1 MAVVGLMLGS
11 FATVLIHRLPRNEKF
26 VKGRSQCPSCKEL
39 LAPIDLIPVIT
50 WLFLRGR
57 CRHCKARISIK
68 YPLIELT
75 SCFIAV
81 SVINQHGASI
91 ASVVL
96 ALTCI
101 GLGATATIDALT
113 QRLPNRAIITIA
125 IFELI
130 GFFADALVNDS
141 WQDFKRGAIVAILA
155 TGVAL
160 VFYFVSRGGLGE
172 GDVKFAPIDLIPVFT
187 WLFLLGRCRHC
198 KVRISFK
205 YPLIELTSCLIA
217 VSVINQHGASIASVV
232 LAISCI
238 GLAATATIDA
248 LTRRLPNRAIITIA
262 IFELIGFFAD
272 AVVNDSW
279 QDLKRAALVAILATG
294 VALIFYFVSRG
305 GLGEGDVKFTPIV
318 WLPLGWLGWGAAFGA
333 YLIAAVIA
341 VLWTV
346 VFGIMQRRIRKV
358 SIPLGPAL
366 ALGAIITIIADFSW
380 KAGV

>member
-1 MAVVGLMLGS
+1 MLLKIAEGAIAGHDRRFLAAIMAVVGLMLGS
-11 FATVLIHRLPRNEKF
+11 FATVLIHRLPRKEKF
-26 VKGRSQCPSCKEL
+26 IKGRSQCPSCNEP
-39 LAPIDLIPVIT
+39 LAPIDLIPVFT

-57 CRHCKARISIK
+57 CRHCKTRISIK

-75 SCFIAV
+75 SCLIAV

-96 ALTCI
+96 ALSCI
-101 GLGATATIDALT
+101 GLGITATIDALT
-113 QRLPNRAIITIA
+113 RRLPNRAIITIA

-141 WQDFKRGAIVAILA
+141 WQDFR
-155 TGVAL
+155 
-160 VFYFVSRGGLGE
+160 
-172 GDVKFAPIDLIPVFT
+172 
-187 WLFLLGRCRHC
+187 
-198 KVRISFK
+198 
-205 YPLIELTSCLIA
+205 
-217 VSVINQHGASIASVV
+217 
-232 LAISCI
+232 
-238 GLAATATIDA
+238 
-248 LTRRLPNRAIITIA
+248 
-262 IFELIGFFAD
+262 
-272 AVVNDSW
+272 
-279 QDLKRAALVAILATG
+279 RAALVAILATG

-305 GLGEGDVKFTPIV
+305 GLGEGDVKFAPIV
-318 WLPLGWLGWGAAFGA
+318 WFPLGWLGWGAAFGA

>member
-1 MAVVGLMLGS
+1 MLILKIAEGAIAGYDRRVLAVIMAVVGLMLGS

-39 LAPIDLIPVIT
+39 LAPIDLIPVFT
-50 WLFLRGR
+50 WLFLLGR

-75 SCFIAV
+75 SCFVAV

-96 ALTCI
+96 ALSCI

-141 WQDFKRGAIVAILA
+141 WQNF
-155 TGVAL
+155 
-160 VFYFVSRGGLGE
+160 
-172 GDVKFAPIDLIPVFT
+172 
-187 WLFLLGRCRHC
+187 
-198 KVRISFK
+198 
-205 YPLIELTSCLIA
+205 
-217 VSVINQHGASIASVV
+217 
-232 LAISCI
+232 
-238 GLAATATIDA
+238 
-248 LTRRLPNRAIITIA
+248 
-262 IFELIGFFAD
+262 
-272 AVVNDSW
+272 
-279 QDLKRAALVAILATG
+279 KRAAIIAILATG

-305 GLGEGDVKFTPIV
+305 GLGEGDVKFAPIV
-318 WLPLGWLGWGAAFGA
+318 WFPLGWLGWGAAFGA
-333 YLIAAVIA
+333 YLIAAVVA
-341 VLWTV
+341 VLWSV

>member
-1 MAVVGLMLGS
+1 MTNALEQQFLNGFCVFLGEHCRLTKQSKIVSESRYPLLLKIAEGAIAGHDRRFLASIMAVVGLMLGS
-11 FATVLIHRLPRNEKF
+11 FATVLIHRLPRKEKF
-26 VKGRSQCPSCKEL
+26 IKGRSQCPSCNEP
-39 LAPIDLIPVIT
+39 LAPIDLIPVFT

-57 CRHCKARISIK
+57 CRHCKTRISIK

-75 SCFIAV
+75 SCLIAV

-96 ALTCI
+96 ALSCI
-101 GLGATATIDALT
+101 GLAITATIDALT
-113 QRLPNRAIITIA
+113 RRLPNRAIITIA

-141 WQDFKRGAIVAILA
+141 WQDFR
-155 TGVAL
+155 
-160 VFYFVSRGGLGE
+160 
-172 GDVKFAPIDLIPVFT
+172 
-187 WLFLLGRCRHC
+187 
-198 KVRISFK
+198 
-205 YPLIELTSCLIA
+205 
-217 VSVINQHGASIASVV
+217 
-232 LAISCI
+232 
-238 GLAATATIDA
+238 
-248 LTRRLPNRAIITIA
+248 
-262 IFELIGFFAD
+262 
-272 AVVNDSW
+272 
-279 QDLKRAALVAILATG
+279 RAALVAILATG

-305 GLGEGDVKFTPIV
+305 GLGEGDVKFAPIV
-318 WLPLGWLGWGAAFGA
+318 WFPLGWLGWGAAFGA